1 MWRKHHFEQVLMDLK
16 EYGPTLT
23 EKTIRL
29 VAVYMW
35 YRKKSVARLFGLRF
49 HCTALRMPVPGWYS
63 QVRWLVWRYGDAS
76 NYLPRNTKMWCCR
89 CTWWCYCI
97 WLLWRAFKKQC
108 YYVEAEN
115 TFDVLETAYFICK
128 LTPPF
133 CIAVTPMKQL
143 EKQLSTEVG
152 NTFILLVNGKEFVA
166 FDSHIARSWR
176 VCGTGINAAE
186 HFARCLFQHVGL
198 VNCNT
203 SMLELVTVREKG
215 PISIERS
222 LILSSLKLNSTD
234 KTFLI
239 AFDCIAQSLITR
251 WTGNIQKED
260 SFVKVAEGYRA
271 LRHQFLTNPN
281 RPPAWFLPVAFF
293 VCINVTTPLR
303 WQKL

>member
-1 MWRKHHFEQVLMDLK
+1 MRQITCHGIRKCDAAGAHDGVIVFDFFEDN
-16 EYGPTLT
+16 
-23 EKTIRL
+23 
-29 VAVYMW
+29 
-35 YRKKSVARLFGLRF
+35 F
-49 HCTALRMPVPGWYS
+49 
-63 QVRWLVWRYGDAS
+63 
-76 NYLPRNTKMWCCR
+76 N
-89 CTWWCYCI
+89 
-97 WLLWRAFKKQC
+97 QC

-115 TFDVLETAYFICK
+115 TFNVLETAYFFCK
-128 LTPPF
+128 LARPF
-133 CIAVTPMKQL
+133 CIAVTPTKQL
-143 EKQLSTEVG
+143 ENRALTRQSTLTTQVG
-152 NTFILLVNGKEFVA
+152 NTFILLVNEKEFVA

-186 HFARCLFQHVGL
+186 HFARCLFEHVGF
-198 VNCNT
+198 VNCST
-203 SMLELVTVREKG
+203 SMLELVTVRERG
-215 PISIERS
+215 PISVERS

-303 WQKL
+303 